1 MTRTVYSVGEALRLP
16 EVRAADRCS
25 DLSADRPPDRQNTV
39 PALPAPPNTEDTPM
53 TIDDRALAD
62 LIARLRGLM
71 AKATPQPWVR
81 ANVANITTKLER
93 TGPNSTSKQMAYGA
107 MDDILCTEA
116 VNALPT
122 LLDRL
127 EAFHAKPA
135 MLSGGDAEALYDK
148 IHLEELNKGGRMGA
162 IRLRVVRR
170 FNEEE
175 TRLAALQSPPPVV
188 SGKAKMI
195 EAADY
200 LISLYERLWKGGVV
214 CDLAEAK
221 AAYANAKTTLEGVG
235 Q

>member
-127 EAFHAKPA
+127 EAFHAKVVVGAIPTMPDTEDRA
-135 MLSGGDAEALYDK
+135 PLYDDEPDGQLCGSRDWAADNAEAVDWLADN
-148 IHLEELNKGGRMGA
+148 HRA
-162 IRLRVVRR
+162 IR
-170 FNEEE
+170 
-175 TRLAALQSPPPVV
+175 AALQSPPPVV
-188 SGKAKMI
+188 SG
-195 EAADY
+195 
-200 LISLYERLWKGGVV
+200 
-214 CDLAEAK
+214 
-221 AAYANAKTTLEGVG
+221 EG
-235 Q
+235 